1 MQGLIKVILNLFSRK
16 FLIKIS
22 LILKPF
28 FELIFRGNRFVDPIN
43 NKSYSYFFP
52 YGYNKLRKNALSPGT
67 LSLERHRLLWIF
79 LEKETDFFN
88 TENKNDDKSPPK
100 LGRKGFSEKLVIN
113 IFFTDCFTAAASD
126 FLNTSPF
133 AFFAKVKSTSLYDV
147 LRATTILF
155 VLSLI

>member
-1 MQGLIKVILNLFSRK
+1 MQRIIKVVLNLFSRK

-28 FELIFRGNRFVDPIN
+28 FELIFKGDRFVDPIN

-88 TENKNDDKSPPK
+88 AENNAASPPT
-100 LGRKGFSEKLVIN
+100 LPDPIIVIMK
-113 IFFTDCFTAAASD
+113 IS
-126 FLNTSPF
+126 
-133 AFFAKVKSTSLYDV
+133 AKFEIINLMKWSNY
-147 LRATTILF
+147 
-155 VLSLI
+155 

>member
-1 MQGLIKVILNLFSRK
+1 MQGIIKVILNLFSRK

-28 FELIFRGNRFVDPIN
+28 FELIFRGDRFVDPIN

-88 TENKNDDKSPPK
+88 AKNKILHIAPEQCFYKSFKKNFESYTTCDLNSPIAEIRADVCNLPFDENEFD
-100 LGRKGFSEKLVIN
+100 
-113 IFFTDCFTAAASD
+113 
-126 FLNTSPF
+126 
-133 AFFAKVKSTSLYDV
+133 
-147 LRATTILF
+147 F
-155 VLSLI
+155 VLFNHVL